1 MRAETRH
8 QLKQDRFS
16 RATIGAAETAVH
28 WTAEHK
34 SALVVGSILVAL
46 ALVAGFGSWFYF
58 ANQDEKASVELT
70 AAMRTLET
78 PVLPAGMP
86 AQPDIP
92 SFATSQERTDTA
104 KKQLQGIVD
113 RYPHTH
119 SADVA
124 RYFLGTTALE
134 AGDNANAERD
144 LKEVANT
151 HNADL
156 SSLAKMAL
164 ATLYTST
171 NRTKDALDLYK
182 QLAGKPTMTVS
193 KVTADLKLASL
204 YETLQQPSEAKRI
217 YEQIQRENPGTEA
230 GALAQSKLQ
239 ELK

>member
-28 WTAEHK
+28 WTTEHR
-34 SALVVGSILVAL
+34 SALILGAIVAAL
-46 ALVAGFGSWFYF
+46 LLVAGLGSWFYL

-70 AAMRTLET
+70 AAMRTLDT
-78 PVLPAGMP
+78 PVRPAGMP
-86 AQPDIP
+86 PQPDFP
-92 SFATSQERTDTA
+92 SFASSQERTDAA

-113 RYPHTH
+113 RYSHTH

-134 AGDNANAERD
+134 AGDNATAERD
-144 LKEVANT
+144 LKEVAGT

-164 ATLYTST
+164 ANLYSNT
-171 NRTKDALDLYK
+171 NRAKDALDLYK

-204 YETLQQPSEAKRI
+204 YETMQQPSEAKRI

-230 GALAQSKLQ
+230 GALAQQKLQ